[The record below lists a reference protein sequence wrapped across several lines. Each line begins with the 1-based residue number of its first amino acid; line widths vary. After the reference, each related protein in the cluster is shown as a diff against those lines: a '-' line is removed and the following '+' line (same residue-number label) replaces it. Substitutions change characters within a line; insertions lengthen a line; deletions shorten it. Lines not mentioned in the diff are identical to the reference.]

1 MDVRSTP
8 SVAPPAAGPGRGGRS
23 WRIPARGG
31 RLSCRAT
38 VAQVALAER
47 QLGLTLFD
55 RDRRQIRVTPAAEP
69 VIAQARAVLLAT
81 NDLFD
86 LARRR
91 ANPLDG
97 TLRLGVI
104 PTVAPSLLP
113 RSCRPCP
120 GRFPISPCSGPRR
133 ARPSSSTRLRPRRS
147 MPRSSRSKPTSA
159 ISITRGGLGSVR
171 ARGGAHPLMRQD
183 GPAAPDILS
192 DEQVLL
198 LDDGHCLRDQALAMC
213 QRSGAREESFR
224 ATSLATLVQVVSG
237 SQSVTLLPSLAV
249 PVENRRA
256 QIRTRPFAAPAPGRT
271 VALAWRRR
279 SPLGPALVA
288 VARTCRAAIAPDH
301 LSPGPADASSSS
313 VRPSVTKAR
322 TRVARVTPRPRRTVT
337 RSSR

>member
-1 MDVRSTP
+1 MSLRQLQYLVAVADLGGFRRAAAACHVAQP
-8 SVAPPAAGPGRGGRS
+8 S
-23 WRIPARGG
+23 
-31 RLSCRAT
+31 LS
-38 VAQVALAER
+38 AQVAHAER

-104 PTVAPSLLP
+104 PTVAPYLLP
-113 RSCRPCP
+113 EIMPALSRA
-120 GRFPISPCSGPRR
+120 FPNLTVLWTE
-133 ARPSSSTRLRPRRS
+133 ARTPELVDALAAATLDAALLALEADVGDLDHEMVVWDPFLLAAA
-147 MPRSSRSKPTSA
+147 P
-159 ISITRGGLGSVR
+159 
-171 ARGGAHPLMRQD
+171 AHRLMRHD

-301 LSPGPADASSSS
+301 PSSRARRYAVI
-313 VRPSVTKAR
+313 VRPAFGHEDEDAR
-322 TRVARVTPRPRRTVT
+322 RAA
-337 RSSR
+337 